1 MSNVT
6 AKQLSEVIGVGIDKL
21 LDQLKAAGVEVSGAD
36 DPISD
41 EDKMKLLESLRTSHG
56 KAESAGPKKITLK
69 RKSKSEL
76 KVAGVSGRNATTKTI
91 NVEVRKK
98 RTYVRRADIEA
109 EEAKS
114 EEQEQAVEDVVVE
127 GVVAEAETEAPVIID
142 AEAQAAAEAASI
154 EAEAARLVAEKAHAE
169 AEQKAYKRSLEE
181 VEVAKKIIEKEQAKA
196 AEAMAEA
203 AARQAM
209 EEAARVAN
217 EAATAAAAAAA
228 AADKPSAKPG
238 GKRGDD
244 KHTRYGRKELHV
256 KPGGNQGGRKQK
268 FKKGQRQVV
277 DRDNAHGFERPT
289 APVIRNVELPE
300 AISVAEL
307 AQKMAVKAGDV
318 IKALM
323 QMGTMATI
331 NQILDLDTAT
341 LLVEEMG
348 HTVVAASNK
357 EDFEKELIENVE
369 QSDVDKVSRPPVV
382 TIMGHVDHGKTS
394 LLDFIRKSRVT
405 SGEAGGITQHIGAYH
420 VETDHGIITFLDTPG
435 HAAFSA
441 MRARGA
447 QATDIVVLVVAADDG
462 VMPQTKEAVEHARA
476 AGVPIVIAVNK
487 MDKENADP
495 DRVKSELAALEVIPE
510 DWGGENMFVNVS
522 ALTGD
527 GVDNLLEAILLQSEV
542 LELKAVDVGN
552 AKGIIV
558 EATLDK
564 GRGPVATV
572 LVQSGQLEKGQILL
586 AGTQYGRVRAMY
598 DESSKVIKSAGPS
611 MPVVVLGLSGV
622 PNAGD
627 EVFVVE
633 NERKAREFA
642 EIREINIRE
651 NKLANQQAAKLQG
664 MFDAMTEGQVS
675 EINLLVKSDVQGSSE
690 AIRESLHKLNTDE
703 VRAKLVVSSVGGI
716 NESDINL
723 ASASNAIVIG
733 FNVRA
738 DAAAKR
744 IAGDFGIEI
753 RYYSVIYDIIDDV
766 KAIMSGMLAPEL
778 QEKIIGLAE
787 VKDVFRSPKFGDV
800 AGSMVIEGSV
810 RRGLP
815 IRVLRDNV
823 VVYEG
828 ELESLRRFKDAVEE
842 VRMGTECGIAV
853 KNYTDVRPGDQIEV
867 FERFEVQRSLA

>member
-21 LDQLKAAGVEVSGAD
+21 LDQLKAAGVEVSGQD

-56 KAESAGPKKITLK
+56 KADSEGPKKITLK

-76 KVAGVSGRNATTKTI
+76 KVSGVSGRNTTTKTI

-98 RTYVRRADIEA
+98 RTYVRRSDVEA
-109 EEAKS
+109 EEARAQEEEANVKA
-114 EEQEQAVEDVVVE
+114 EEEAKVEQEIVDKA
-127 GVVAEAETEAPVIID
+127 
-142 AEAQAAAEAASI
+142 AQEAEAAAMQ
-154 EAEAARLVAEKAHAE
+154 EAEAARLKAEEEQAA
-169 AEQKAYKRSLEE
+169 AEQKAYQKSLEE

-196 AEAMAEA
+196 AEAMAEE
-203 AARQAM
+203 AARLAM

-217 EAATAAAAAAA
+217 EAAAAAAAAA
-228 AADKPSAKPG
+228 VANEEKTAKPG
-238 GKRGDD
+238 SKRGED

-256 KPGGNQGGRKQK
+256 KDGGKQGGRKQK

-277 DRDNAHGFERPT
+277 DVKNVHAFEMPT
-289 APVIRNVELPE
+289 APVVRNVEVPE
-300 AISVAEL
+300 AISVADL

-318 IKALM
+318 IKVLM
-323 QMGTMATI
+323 QMGSMATI
-331 NQILDLDTAT
+331 NQILDQDTAT
-341 LLVEEMG
+341 LVVEEMG
-348 HTVVAASNK
+348 HKVVAASSK
-357 EDFEKELIENVE
+357 EDFEKQLIENVE
-369 QSDVDKVSRPPVV
+369 QSGVDKVSRPPVV

-394 LLDFIRKSRVT
+394 LLDYIRKSRVT

-420 VETDHGIITFLDTPG
+420 VETDQGTITFLDTPG

-462 VMPQTKEAVEHARA
+462 VMPQTKEAIEHSRA
-476 AGVPIVIAVNK
+476 AGVPVVIAVNK
-487 MDKENADP
+487 IDKENADP
-495 DRVKSELAALEVIPE
+495 DRVKNELAALEVIPE
-510 DWGGENMFVNVS
+510 EWGGENIFVHVS
-522 ALTGD
+522 AITGE
-527 GVDNLLEAILLQSEV
+527 GVESLLESILLQSEI
-542 LELKAVDVGN
+542 LELQAVAEGK

-598 DESSKVIKSAGPS
+598 DESSNTIKSAGPS

-642 EIREINIRE
+642 EIREANIRE
-651 NKLANQQAAKLQG
+651 NKLADQQKAKLQG
-664 MFDAMTEGQVS
+664 MFDAMTEGEVA
-675 EINLLVKSDVQGSSE
+675 EINLLIKSDVQGSAE
-690 AIRESLHKLNTDE
+690 AIREALTKLSTDE
-703 VRAKLVVSSVGGI
+703 VRAKLVSSGVGGI

-723 ASASNAIVIG
+723 AAASDAMIIG

-744 IAGDFGIEI
+744 IAGDYGLDI

-766 KAIMSGMLAPEL
+766 KAIMSGMLAPES

-800 AGSMVIEGSV
+800 AGSIVVEGVV
-810 RRGLP
+810 RKGQP

-823 VVYEG
+823 VIYEG

-867 FERFEVQRSLA
+867 FERIEVARSLS